1 MFEQEIGAEGRIG
14 THRAVPASEAADGS
28 AVPTLADHPAEVAAE
43 AHARLLDRQ
52 YGDLPAAD
60 LVAVMLR
67 QVFRRRIA
75 LVSSFGTESAVLLD
89 LVARADPTAPVL
101 FLDTGKLFAQTLQ
114 YRDALAAR
122 LGLTDIRVL
131 RPSARPLDA
140 EDRGG
145 ALWCVD
151 ADRCCYLRKVMPLAR
166 GLNGFDAWITGRK
179 RFQAGERARLP
190 TIEADGGKMKIN
202 PLASWTPADIAA
214 YFAKRNLPRHEM
226 EADGYRS
233 IGCIPC
239 TDRVSA
245 WESPRAGRWRH
256 THKTECGIH
265 GRPSGT
271 GNNSR

>member
-1 MFEQEIGAEGRIG
+1 MFEQGIGAENRIG
-14 THRAVPASEAADGS
+14 THQAVSVSDAAHGS
-28 AVPTLADHPAEVAAE
+28 VMPTLADRPAEAAAE

-89 LVARADPTAPVL
+89 LVARVDPATPVL
-101 FLDTGKLFAQTLQ
+101 FLDTGKLFAKTLH
-114 YRDALAAR
+114 YRDVLAAR

-131 RPSARPLDA
+131 RPSARSLKA

-151 ADRCCYLRKVMPLAR
+151 ADRCCHLRKVMPLAR

-190 TIEADGGKMKIN
+190 AIEAGGERIKIN

-214 YFAKRNLPRHEM
+214 YFATRNLPRHEL

-233 IGCIPC
+233 IGCVPC
-239 TDRVSA
+239 TDRVNA
-245 WESPRAGRWRH
+245 CEGPRAGRWRH